1 LKPQDLQRAEKFY
14 PLHVFVCEHCYL
26 VQLPEVASPEKLFSD
41 YAYFSSYSDVWL
53 NHVKN
58 YTKNMIKCFGLNS
71 SSQVVEIASNDGY
84 LLQYFKKEGIPVLG
98 IEPAR
103 NVAKAA
109 QNLGIPT
116 IVKFFNVQT
125 ATELVAE
132 DRYADLLIGNN
143 VLAHVPDLNDFVSS
157 LKIVLKPQGIIT
169 MEFPH
174 LLQLMAENQ
183 FDTIYHEHF
192 SYFSCI
198 AVNNIF
204 AHHGLRIFDVDEL
217 KTHGGS
223 LRIYAC
229 HAEDTSRPISQ
240 NVEKLISVEEKSG
253 LDQVDAYL
261 SFGEKVKET
270 KRHILEFFIQ
280 AKRENKTIA
289 AYGAPAKGNTL
300 LNYCGIRT
308 DFIDFTVDR
317 SPHKQGHF
325 LPGTHIPIY
334 HPDKVKE
341 TKPDYLLILP
351 WNLKDEIMAQM
362 SHIRDWGA
370 QLVTLI
376 PEVKVYP

>member
-1 LKPQDLQRAEKFY
+1 MEQFY
-14 PLHVFVCEHCYL
+14 PLHVFVCEVCFL
-26 VQLPEVASPEKLFSD
+26 VQLLEQQSPEEIFGD
-41 YAYFSSYSDVWL
+41 YAYFSSYSDSWL
-53 NHVKN
+53 NHVRK
-58 YTKNMIKCFGLNS
+58 YSKQMIESFGFNS
-71 SSQVVEIASNDGY
+71 NSQVIEIASNDGY
-84 LLQYFKKEGIPVLG
+84 LLQYFTKEGIPVLG

-132 DRYADLLIGNN
+132 DKYADLLVGNN
-143 VLAHVPDLNDFVSS
+143 VLAHVPDLNDFVSA
-157 LKIVLKPQGIIT
+157 LKIVLKPRGIIT

-198 AVNNIF
+198 AVHNIF
-204 AHHGLRIFDVDEL
+204 AHHGLSIFNVEEL
-217 KTHGGS
+217 QTHGGS

-229 HAEDTSRPISQ
+229 HAEDTSKPISQ
-240 NVEKLISVEEKSG
+240 NVENLISVEEKSG
-253 LDQVDAYL
+253 FDQLDTYL

-280 AKRENKTIA
+280 ARRENKTIA
-289 AYGAPAKGNTL
+289 GYGAPAKGNTL

-308 DFIDFTVDR
+308 DFIEFTVDL

-334 HPDKVKE
+334 HPDKIRE
-341 TKPDYLLILP
+341 IKPDYLVILP
-351 WNLKDEIMAQM
+351 WNLKDEIMEQM
-362 SHIRDWGA
+362 SHVRDSGG
-370 QLVTLI
+370 QFVTLI